1 MIIFTDR
8 QFNTLALVDTDSS
21 MILNDELNENIET
34 GTAVFKT
41 EIVKDHKDIER
52 IDVGNFCFAV
62 GYRNDPIALEV
73 MEVFEN
79 RDTKEIIAE
88 DAGLD
93 LLNDD
98 AEPSI
103 FKGTLSEHIKKTI
116 GEDSSWEVGLDEIG
130 ATKNLTLEYNSTTT
144 QTKRISQIVGRFDAE
159 VSYSFEFSGN
169 VIKRKLINLHK
180 KRGKD
185 DGIRLEFGNEL
196 KEVRRHISI
205 TELCTAIKPI
215 GQATEEKIIVDAPI
229 NLIDNGNLDIDTDRY
244 ILSEWNIS
252 EEIRSG
258 EKVTITLKGEINN
271 DRSYVVYNTDQN
283 HILTTLQPNGNGIF
297 SSTFEW
303 KIPPSGGNNRLMIYH
318 APNLPEGNPK
328 TKVDWVV
335 LSKGTEIADKWIP
348 SRGDESGKAEYKP
361 TETETTVSVSNSSGK
376 DDRIEKL
383 IGWFRAREGKVG
395 YCDTYPAR
403 LGPKCFDCSSSV
415 MIASKEAG
423 LIPKSAPT
431 TNTAKM
437 REWGNSGTYFHEIES
452 SEVRRG
458 DIFVSRSGGRGHTGV
473 YLDNGNRII
482 HTTVGA
488 GKRGVMETP
497 AKGWLG
503 AGVKYYRF
511 NVLKQKTTSTML
523 VSSMSTSTAGTPVGT
538 YWTNSEIIHHDIG
551 KTLTGI
557 TADQLNNW
565 IKAKSPSSVFNG
577 NGNVF
582 IEAQKQSGLDCRIIL
597 AHAAHESAWGSSRIA
612 KKYHNYFGINAYD
625 DNPDYARTFSNS
637 GLASGIIGGAKW
649 IAKNYYNSK
658 YKQTTLYKM
667 RYNNGVHQYATDPAW
682 HTKIANIAKGSEK
695 FTKPSVASSTPD
707 SSQNVEIVTA
717 GEAGKIEKTIQ
728 KETNLKGFKYDD
740 GRYYVDEKK
749 GTICD
754 RESAKIWSR
763 YKKGKEGYITK
774 IYDSEATSQKTLFDE
789 GLLQLQMNN
798 EPKVTYDVDL
808 SYLPAGLEIGDT
820 VRIID
825 HKYKPALYLNARL
838 IDITRSKSSPDM
850 NIAVFSNI
858 VEKESGISDK
868 LIALQNMLYAQRW
881 ELENQPFTMEIT
893 SSNGNIFKD
902 KVINTDLVATV
913 RRAGIQ
919 QNSAIETF
927 VWERVSAYPDK
938 TIISDEQW
946 NEEHLYITGNSLTV
960 KSSDVDMEAYFTCS
974 AVQDGVVV
982 ASEGYNIKDL
992 TIGIY
997 KQESEPDTSL
1007 LNWGDI
1013 WQWEGD
1019 KVPADGE
1026 SLTIDEYQEKFSTDD
1041 IIPDTTYYIFESLK
1055 KPFKRIWKGD
1065 HWEDTVTKIDL
1076 EMIELTPGPPGAD
1089 GKDGMPGEKG
1099 KDGRTSYVHFAYA
1112 DSADGSIGF
1121 TKTATVGKKYIGMYT
1136 DFIEADSEDPS
1147 DYEWSLFKGA
1157 DGQDGTDGIP
1167 GKAGADGKT
1176 PYFHQA
1182 WANSADGVTDF
1193 STTISTDKIYI
1204 GTYVDFTKEDSED
1217 PSKYK
1222 WIKVKGEPGLPGADG
1237 ADGEDG
1243 KTGQLGS
1250 NLLIRSDEEKRNNDY
1265 LSGTWNISE
1274 TLNDGEEVTVTLK
1287 ADILEGR
1294 QVRIFQDDSVTELAT
1309 LIKDVETGLYT
1320 STFNWKVGGSNKLLR
1335 LYIGPDLN
1343 DENPP
1348 VDIKWITL
1356 QRGNISAIDWVPN
1369 IREVNDTINE
1379 KADSEVVN
1387 DIVNKQQELIVNF
1400 EQMPP
1405 SEEIRMSL
1413 IEQERQRGYLSALE
1427 NAVNSNIMDL
1437 ESRIEI
1443 IKANVGVGKLTI
1455 EAIET
1460 YFNFAEEGL
1469 LIGKGNES
1477 IKLRLKNDALEV
1489 TDSGKVVARFGN
1501 DFTETPN
1508 LKVYGTIE
1516 MGYHAISKLNVDG
1529 RKFTIF
1535 VGI

>member
-98 AEPSI
+98 AEPYI
-103 FKGTLSEHIKKTI
+103 FKGTLAEHIKKTI

-252 EEIRSG
+252 EAIRSG

-283 HILTTLQPNGNGIF
+283 HILTTLQPKGNGVF
-297 SSTFEW
+297 SSTFDW

-318 APNLPEGNPK
+318 APNLPQGNPR

-348 SRGDESGKAEYKP
+348 SRGDEAGKAEYKP
-361 TETETTVSVSNSSGK
+361 NETETVIPVTKPSGGK

-395 YCDTYPAR
+395 YCDTYPSR

-437 REWGNSGTYFHEIES
+437 REWGNNGTYFHEIKL

-473 YLDNGNRII
+473 YLDSGSRII

-497 AKGWLG
+497 ARGWLG

-511 NVLKQKTTSTML
+511 NVLEQNTTSRMQ
-523 VSSMSTSTAGTPVGT
+523 VSSMSTSTTGTPIGT
-538 YWTNSEIIHHDIG
+538 YWTNSQIIHHDIG

-577 NGNVF
+577 NGNIF

-649 IAKNYYNSK
+649 IAKNYYNGE

-667 RYNNGVHQYATDPAW
+667 RYNNGVHQYATDTAW

-789 GLLQLQMNN
+789 GLLQLQKNN

-808 SYLPAGLEIGDT
+808 SYLPEGLEIGDT

-881 ELENQPFTMEIT
+881 ELENQPFAMEIT

-927 VWERVSAYPDK
+927 IWERVSAYPDK

-946 NEEHLYITGNSLTV
+946 NEEHLYITGNSLSV
-960 KSSDVDMEAYFTCS
+960 RSSDVDMEAYFTCS
-974 AVQDGVVV
+974 AIQDGVVV

-997 KQESEPDTSL
+997 KQESEPDTSI

-1013 WQWEGD
+1013 WQWDEGE
-1019 KVPADGE
+1019 V
-1026 SLTIDEYQEKFSTDD
+1026 
-1041 IIPDTTYYIFESLK
+1041 
-1055 KPFKRIWKGD
+1055 PFKKIWKGKEVG
-1065 HWEDTVTKIDL
+1065 WEDVITKKEVEDVVHEEIQN
-1076 EMIELTPGPPGAD
+1076 IEIPEGPKGED
-1089 GKDGMPGEKG
+1089 GK
-1099 KDGRTSYVHFAYA
+1099 TSYVHFAYA
-1112 DSADGSIGF
+1112 DSPDGSVGF
-1121 TKTATVGKKYIGMYT
+1121 TLSNLMDKAYIGMYV
-1136 DFIEADSEDPS
+1136 DYDPVGSEDPS
-1147 DYEWSLFKGA
+1147 LYGWSRFKGE
-1157 DGQDGTDGIP
+1157 DGEEGVQ
-1167 GKAGADGKT
+1167 GKAGDNGLT
-1176 PYFHQA
+1176 PYFHVA
-1182 WANSADGVTDF
+1182 WSNSQDGSVDF
-1193 STTISTDKIYI
+1193 STHESLNKTYMGNYTDYES
-1204 GTYVDFTKEDSED
+1204 EDSQD
-1217 PSKYK
+1217 PTKYK
-1222 WIKVKGEPGLPGADG
+1222 WAKIKGEDG
-1237 ADGEDG
+1237 ADG

-1250 NLLIRSDEEKRNNDY
+1250 NLLIRSDEEKRSNDY

-1294 QVRIFQDDSVTELAT
+1294 QVRVFQDDSVTELAT
-1309 LIKDVETGLYT
+1309 LTKNIETGLYT
-1320 STFNWKVGGSNKLLR
+1320 STFNWKVGGTNEQLY
-1335 LYIGPDLN
+1335 LYIGPNLD
-1343 DENPP
+1343 DGNPP
-1348 VDIKWITL
+1348 VHIKWITL

-1369 IREVNDTINE
+1369 IREVNDVINE
-1379 KADSEVVN
+1379 KADSGVVN

-1427 NAVNSNIMDL
+1427 NAVNSDIMDL

-1460 YFNFAEEGL
+1460 YFNFAEEGM